1 MSVPSCH
8 QAFRVRSCSDQ
19 LPGRANARLGQCESD
34 PRGVCLFADERVV
47 RLLFSHREFI
57 DLVFAVSFG
66 SRRACFESRTGGL
79 VYHLESYLPRVQ
91 YINSTT
97 NVLTGDL
104 SGLVASHKSQWA
116 IEINTRNHMRRR
128 GVPEGGHCVPTLAAP
143 GLQRIGNC
151 IGGGFRHPLVRKLWK

>member
-8 QAFRVRSCSDQ
+8 QKLSGVRSCSDQ
-19 LPGRANARLGQCESD
+19 LPGRANARLRQRESD
-34 PRGVCLFADERVV
+34 PWGVCLFADERVV

-66 SRRACFESRTGGL
+66 SRHACFESRTGGL
-79 VYHLESYLPRVQ
+79 VYHLESYLPRAQ

-97 NVLTGDL
+97 KVLTGDL

-116 IEINTRNHMRRR
+116 IEINTRDRMHRQ
-128 GVPEGGHCVPTLAAP
+128 GVAEGGHCVLAAP